1 MCVRKVMTKNHRA
14 SNNNSYGQ
22 VEYHN
27 KYSCNAHCLCH
38 YIPIYIE
45 VIYDCSGLFWISWKQ
60 TMRFIKAAHIS
71 VVTILEFLTSIR
83 YLEKYRYSIPFSIP
97 RRKKNCH
104 NIKGV
109 IIYIFFKINIT
120 SLEHDNEVYFTWTKM
135 SWGSEVVHLF
145 KV

>member
-1 MCVRKVMTKNHRA
+1 M
-14 SNNNSYGQ
+14 S
-22 VEYHN
+22 
-27 KYSCNAHCLCH
+27 HCYVFFISFD
-38 YIPIYIE
+38 YIINGISMILLIKIY
-45 VIYDCSGLFWISWKQ
+45 
-60 TMRFIKAAHIS
+60 IS

-120 SLEHDNEVYFTWTKM
+120 SLEHDNEVYFT
-135 SWGSEVVHLF
+135 
-145 KV
+145 